1 MGAVDELIADAL
13 IAQGVD
19 LIRLEGGYNRA
30 ALRLLKDMERELVEK
45 LADREIT
52 SYSRQRLLDFLAEA
66 RSVIARTY
74 VAMRAEVD
82 LQGVA
87 QVQAGA
93 VGGAIQ
99 GVIGDRLTVAVPAVQ
114 TMRSLVSDLLIQGAP
129 SADWWSRQA
138 GDTQFRFANAIRQG
152 IAQGETNAQIV
163 ARIRKGSGAMG
174 PIVETSRRN
183 AEALVRTSVQTVANA
198 TRLEVFKANDSVLA
212 GVRQISTLDGRTS
225 DTCIAYSG
233 AEWDTDGNPI
243 NGTKLPFNG
252 GPPRHWNCRSVLTP
266 IVKPL
271 PGLPEFRPSERASAD
286 GPVRADVTFAEWLA
300 GKSKGFQDDLLGS
313 GRAQLWRDDKI
324 TLQQLLDQRGRPLT
338 LEQLRAKYAA

>member
-30 ALRLLKDMERELVEK
+30 VLRLLKDMERELVEK
-45 LADREIT
+45 LADRELT

-82 LQGVA
+82 LQGIA

-99 GVIGDRLTVAVPAVQ
+99 GAVGARLDVAVPAVE

-129 SADWWSRQA
+129 SADWWNRQA

-198 TRLEVFKANDSVLA
+198 TRLEVFKANDDILA

-225 DTCIAYSG
+225 DTCVAYSG
-233 AEWDTDGNPI
+233 AEWDTEGNPI

-286 GPVRADVTFAEWLA
+286 GPVRADVTFAQWLA
-300 GKSKGFQDDLLGS
+300 GKSKGFQDDLLGP

-338 LEQLRAKYAA
+338 LEQLREKYAG